1 MLSPKKIKAD
11 KAKAAKEIASF
22 KKSRANKKAIADYK
36 RKRKGAVGKAATKK
50 KAVGKVAQ
58 QYRESFPLAKSPGI
72 SEAVGG
78 LALTSPKRK

>member
-36 RKRKGAVGKAATKK
+36 RKRKGAVGK
-50 KAVGKVAQ
+50 VAQ